1 MVTEPRNRAT
11 IKLRSA
17 KRTKFEYDD
26 GTRPVG
32 QSSDKTADQNRQWKI
47 ALRITKL
54 FSHMGKSL
62 NADKTPE
69 HDCQRGSDRNPSF
82 LC

>member
-1 MVTEPRNRAT
+1 M
-11 IKLRSA
+11 
-17 KRTKFEYDD
+17 
-26 GTRPVG
+26 
-32 QSSDKTADQNRQWKI
+32 
-47 ALRITKL
+47 RITKL